1 MGGGTKLV
9 IGDGST
15 VFNDLPYV
23 TLQDEDVL
31 TVPDVV
37 GLGTVPQSTDAGI
50 TWTRNLSGL
59 GNVSVSNLSINNQ
72 NVDDFPIIST
82 VYDANVDDSLW
93 YCRLWNSGF
102 AEAHLL
108 GSVQLSGGTP
118 TALMGGYYSTAHM
131 HLPNNIFSNKD
142 YNLIK
147 GHGMARLGTGF
158 GVVMYFVPYNTT
170 FARLDVWG
178 NQSSSDITLLSM
190 SLYCYD

>member
-1 MGGGTKLV
+1 MGGAKLV

-15 VFNDLPYV
+15 VFKDLPYV

-31 TVPDVV
+31 TVPNVV
-37 GLGTVPQSTDAGI
+37 GLGYVPQSTESGV

-72 NVDDFPIIST
+72 NVADFPIIST
-82 VYDANVDDSLW
+82 VYDASVDDSRW

-108 GSVQLSGGTP
+108 KSVQLSGDTP
-118 TALMGGYYSTAHM
+118 TALMGGYYSTTSM
-131 HLPNNIFSNKD
+131 YLPNNIFSNKNYD
-142 YNLIK
+142 LIK
-147 GHGMARLGTGF
+147 GYGMARLGTGY
-158 GVVMYFVPYNTT
+158 GAVLYFVPYNSIY
-170 FARLDVWG
+170 ARLDVWG